1 VPSKVLITGGA
12 GFIGAHVARELLV
25 AGYSVR
31 VLDKLDPQVHE
42 GGKPPIYLDHDAEL
56 MIGDVTDLDTV
67 RRALIGIDLVCHL
80 AAAVGVGQSMYEIE
94 RYTRINDV
102 GTAVLLEALIDSNV
116 RRVLVASS
124 MSIYGEGLARVGD
137 RFVEPAPRSIEQ
149 LKNAQWELRSSRGEL
164 LQPIPT
170 PESKA
175 PSLHSVYALNKYTQ
189 EQMVMIFGAAYRREV
204 VAVRFFNVYGP
215 YQALSNPYT
224 GVLAIF
230 GSRLLN
236 NRQPLIFEDGRQ
248 RRDFVHV
255 RDVAR
260 ACRAA
265 LESRA
270 APGRAI
276 NIGSGE
282 SRSVL
287 DVALIMAKV
296 MGRENMEP
304 IITGKY
310 RVGDIRHCF
319 ADISL
324 AREVLRYT
332 PRVEFET
339 GLTELVEWL
348 LEQSAEDRVEA
359 ATQELSRRGLV
370 A

>member
-1 VPSKVLITGGA
+1 V
-12 GFIGAHVARELLV
+12 
-25 AGYSVR
+25 
-31 VLDKLDPQVHE
+31 
-42 GGKPPIYLDHDAEL
+42 YLDHDAEL
-56 MIGDVTDLDTV
+56 MIGDVTDRGAV
-67 RRALIGIDLVCHL
+67 RRALMGVDLVCHF

-94 RYTRINDV
+94 RYTSVNDV
-102 GTAVLLEALIDSNV
+102 GTAVLLEALIETDV

-124 MSIYGEGLARVGD
+124 MSIYDEGLARAGD
-137 RFVEPAPRSIEQ
+137 RFIEPAPRTGDQ
-149 LKNAQWELRSSRGEL
+149 LKNAEWELRSPDGEV
-164 LQPIPT
+164 LQPVPT

-175 PSLHSVYALNKYTQ
+175 ASLHSVYALNKYTQ
-189 EQMVMIFGAAYRREV
+189 EQLAMIFGDAYRREV
-204 VAVRFFNVYGP
+204 VALRIFNVYGP

-224 GVLAIF
+224 GVLAMF

-236 NRQPLIFEDGRQ
+236 NRQPLIFEDGHQ

-265 LESRA
+265 LESRQA
-270 APGRAI
+270 SGLAI
-276 NIGSGE
+276 NVGSGE

-287 DVALIMAKV
+287 DVALTMAKV
-296 MGRENMEP
+296 MGREGIEP
-304 IITGKY
+304 MITGKY
-310 RVGDIRHCF
+310 RVGDVRHCF

-324 AREVLRYT
+324 ARDVLRYT

-339 GLTELVEWL
+339 GLAELVEWL
-348 LEQSAEDRVEA
+348 LEQSAEDHVET